1 MNKPL
6 TSDEIRQMT
15 VAERLELIG
24 QVWDTLVETPEAIE
38 VPQWHKDV
46 LEERL
51 AALARDPDAAQ
62 TWDEFKDELFAV
74 LRK

>member
-6 TSDEIRQMT
+6 TPDEICQMT

-24 QVWDTLVETPEAIE
+24 QVWDTLVETPEAVE

-51 AALARDPDAAQ
+51 AALDRDPSQ
-62 TWDEFKDELFAV
+62 LVPFDEAMAGIRQQ